1 MTVKIPFKNTLLAK
15 LESEAISIIRDSFS
29 KSLNPVLMY
38 SIGKDSSV
46 LLHLARKAFYP
57 SPIPFPLLHI
67 DTKWKFKE
75 MYAFKEKIQKK
86 LNINIITYVNLDGLV
101 KKIDP
106 SNSPSVHTDVMKTE
120 ALKQALDHY
129 KFDFVFGGARR
140 DEEQS
145 RSKERIVSVRERNHI
160 WDPKNQRPELWSL
173 FNFNKNQDQSFRIFP
188 ISNWTEQD
196 IWKYILQENI
206 EIVNLYYAKKRPTII
221 RNGSIFLVDDHRLT
235 LKKNEKIFQRKVRFR
250 TLGCYP
256 LTTAMES
263 NAKNI
268 REILAENKKIH
279 FSERAGRL
287 IDLDKINSMEIKKK
301 NGYF

>member
-1 MTVKIPFKNTLLAK
+1 MKKSSLLK
-15 LESEAISIIRDSFS
+15 DLESEAISIIRDGFS

-86 LNINIITYVNLDGLV
+86 LNIKIITYINLDGLK

-106 SNSPSVHTDVMKTE
+106 ANNSSVHTDVMKTE
-120 ALKQALDHY
+120 ALKQAIDHY
-129 KFDFVFGGARR
+129 KFDFIFGGARR

-145 RSKERIVSVRERNHI
+145 RSKERIVSVRERKHI
-160 WDPKNQRPELWSL
+160 WDPKNQKPELWNL
-173 FNFNKNQDQSFRIFP
+173 FNFNKNQDQTFRIFP

-196 IWKYILQENI
+196 IWDYILQENI
-206 EIVNLYYAKKRPTII
+206 EIVNLYFAKKRPTII
-221 RNGSIFLVDDHRLT
+221 RNGSIFLVDDDRLA
-235 LKKNEKIFQRKVRFR
+235 LQKNEKIVQRKVRFR

-256 LTTAMES
+256 LTAGMES
-263 NAKNI
+263 NATNI
-268 REILAENKKIH
+268 KDILAENKKIH

-301 NGYF
+301 DGYF

>member
-1 MTVKIPFKNTLLAK
+1 MKKNHLLK
-15 LESEAISIIRDSFS
+15 DLESEAISIIRDGFS

-46 LLHLARKAFYP
+46 LLHLAIKAFYP

-75 MYAFKEKIQKK
+75 MYAFKEKIKKK
-86 LNINIITYVNLDGLV
+86 LNIKLITHINLDGLK

-106 SNSPSVHTDVMKTE
+106 ANNSSVHTDVMKTE
-120 ALKQALDHY
+120 ALKQAIDKY
-129 KFDFVFGGARR
+129 KFDFIFGGARR

-145 RSKERIVSVRERNHI
+145 RSKERIVSVREKTHT

-188 ISNWTEQD
+188 ISNWTEKD
-196 IWKYILQENI
+196 VWDYILQENI
-206 EIVNLYYAKKRPTII
+206 DIVNLYFAKSRPTII
-221 RNGSIFLVDDHRLT
+221 RNGSIFLVDDDRFL
-235 LKKNEKIFQRKVRFR
+235 LQKKEKIVNRKVRFR

-256 LTTAMES
+256 LTAGTESTA
-263 NAKNI
+263 ANI
-268 REILAENKKIH
+268 REIIEENKTIH

-287 IDLDKINSMEIKKK
+287 IDLDKINSMEVKKRD
-301 NGYF
+301 GYF

>member
-1 MTVKIPFKNTLLAK
+1 MKKNNLLK
-15 LESEAISIIRDSFS
+15 DLESEAISIIRDGFS

-46 LLHLARKAFYP
+46 LLHLAIKAFYP

-75 MYAFKEKIQKK
+75 MYAFKEKIKKK
-86 LNINIITYVNLDGLV
+86 LNIKLITHINLDGLK

-106 SNSPSVHTDVMKTE
+106 ANNSSVHTDVMKTE
-120 ALKQALDHY
+120 ALKQAIDKY
-129 KFDFVFGGARR
+129 KFDFIFGGARR

-145 RSKERIVSVRERNHI
+145 RSKERIVSVREKTHT

-188 ISNWTEQD
+188 ISNWTEKD
-196 IWKYILQENI
+196 VWDYILQENI
-206 EIVNLYYAKKRPTII
+206 DIVNLYFAKNRPTII
-221 RNGSIFLVDDHRLT
+221 RNGSIFLVDDDRFLVH
-235 LKKNEKIFQRKVRFR
+235 KKEKIVNRKVRFR

-256 LTTAMES
+256 LTAGTESTAV
-263 NAKNI
+263 NI
-268 REILAENKKIH
+268 REIIEENKKIH

-287 IDLDKINSMEIKKK
+287 IDLDKINSMEVKKRD
-301 NGYF
+301 GYF

>member
-1 MTVKIPFKNTLLAK
+1 VKKNHLLK
-15 LESEAISIIRDSFS
+15 DLESEAISIIRDGFS

-46 LLHLARKAFYP
+46 LLHLAIKAFYP

-75 MYAFKEKIQKK
+75 MYAFKEKIKKK
-86 LNINIITYVNLDGLV
+86 LNIKLITHTNLDGLK

-106 SNSPSVHTDVMKTE
+106 ANNSSVHTDVMKTE
-120 ALKQALDHY
+120 ALKQAIDKY
-129 KFDFVFGGARR
+129 KFDFIFGGARR

-145 RSKERIVSVRERNHI
+145 RSKERIVSVREKTHT

-188 ISNWTEQD
+188 ISNWTEKD
-196 IWKYILQENI
+196 VWDYILQENI
-206 EIVNLYYAKKRPTII
+206 DIVNLYFAKSRPTII
-221 RNGSIFLVDDHRLT
+221 RNGSIFLVDDDRFLVQ
-235 LKKNEKIFQRKVRFR
+235 KKEKIVNRKIRFR

-256 LTTAMES
+256 LTAGTESTA
-263 NAKNI
+263 ANI
-268 REILAENKKIH
+268 REIIEENKKIH

-287 IDLDKINSMEIKKK
+287 IDLDKINSMEVKKRD
-301 NGYF
+301 GYF

>member
-1 MTVKIPFKNTLLAK
+1 VKKSSLLK
-15 LESEAISIIRDSFS
+15 DLESEAISIIRDGFS

-86 LNINIITYVNLDGLV
+86 LNIKIITYTNLEGLK

-106 SNSPSVHTDVMKTE
+106 ANNSSVHTDVMKTE
-120 ALKQALDHY
+120 ALKQAIDHY
-129 KFDFVFGGARR
+129 KFDFIFGGARR

-145 RSKERIVSVRERNHI
+145 RSKERIVSVRERKHI
-160 WDPKNQRPELWSL
+160 WDPKNQRPELWNL
-173 FNFNKNQDQSFRIFP
+173 FNFNKNQDQTFRIFP

-196 IWKYILQENI
+196 IWDYILQENI
-206 EIVNLYYAKKRPTII
+206 EIVNLYFAKNRPTII
-221 RNGSIFLVDDHRLT
+221 RNGSIFLVDDSRLT
-235 LKKNEKIFQRKVRFR
+235 LQKNEKIIIRKVRFR

-256 LTTAMES
+256 LTAGTES
-263 NAKNI
+263 NATNI
-268 REILAENKKIH
+268 KQILAENKKIH

-287 IDLDKINSMEIKKK
+287 IDLDKINSMEIKKRD
-301 NGYF
+301 GYF

>member
-1 MTVKIPFKNTLLAK
+1 MKKNNLLK
-15 LESEAISIIRDSFS
+15 DLESEAISIIRDGFS

-46 LLHLARKAFYP
+46 LLHLAIKAFYP

-75 MYAFKEKIQKK
+75 MYEFKEKIKK
-86 LNINIITYVNLDGLV
+86 KINIKLITHINLDGLK

-106 SNSPSVHTDVMKTE
+106 ANNSSVHTDIMKTE
-120 ALKQALDHY
+120 ALKQAIDKY
-129 KFDFVFGGARR
+129 KFDFIFGGARR

-145 RSKERIVSVRERNHI
+145 RSKERIVSVREKTHT

-188 ISNWTEQD
+188 ISNWTEKD
-196 IWKYILQENI
+196 VWDYILQENI
-206 EIVNLYYAKKRPTII
+206 DIVNLYFAKNRPTII
-221 RNGSIFLVDDHRLT
+221 RNGSIFLVDDDRFLVH
-235 LKKNEKIFQRKVRFR
+235 KKEKIVNRKVRFR

-256 LTTAMES
+256 LTAGTESTAV
-263 NAKNI
+263 NI
-268 REILAENKKIH
+268 REIIEENKKIH

-287 IDLDKINSMEIKKK
+287 IDLDKINSMEVKKRD
-301 NGYF
+301 GYF

>member
-1 MTVKIPFKNTLLAK
+1 MKKNHLLK
-15 LESEAISIIRDSFS
+15 DLESEAISIIRDGFS

-46 LLHLARKAFYP
+46 LLHLAIKAFYP

-75 MYAFKEKIQKK
+75 MYAFKEKIKKK
-86 LNINIITYVNLDGLV
+86 LNIKLITHINLDGLK

-106 SNSPSVHTDVMKTE
+106 ANNSSVHTDVMKTE
-120 ALKQALDHY
+120 ALKQAIDKY
-129 KFDFVFGGARR
+129 KFDFIFGGARR

-145 RSKERIVSVRERNHI
+145 RSKERIVSVREKTHT

-188 ISNWTEQD
+188 ISNWTEKD
-196 IWKYILQENI
+196 VWDYILQENI
-206 EIVNLYYAKKRPTII
+206 DIVNLYFAKSRPTII
-221 RNGSIFLVDDHRLT
+221 RNGSIFLVDDDRFLVQ
-235 LKKNEKIFQRKVRFR
+235 KKEKIVNRKVRFR

-256 LTTAMES
+256 LTAGTESTA
-263 NAKNI
+263 ANI
-268 REILAENKKIH
+268 REIIEENKKIH

-287 IDLDKINSMEIKKK
+287 IDLDKINSMEVKKRD
-301 NGYF
+301 GYF

>member
-1 MTVKIPFKNTLLAK
+1 MKKSSLLK
-15 LESEAISIIRDSFS
+15 DLESEAISIIRDGFS

-86 LNINIITYVNLDGLV
+86 LNIKIITYTNLEGRK

-106 SNSPSVHTDVMKTE
+106 ANNSSVHTDVMKTE
-120 ALKQALDHY
+120 ALKQAIDHY
-129 KFDFVFGGARR
+129 KFDFIFGGARR

-145 RSKERIVSVRERNHI
+145 RSKERIVSVRERKHI
-160 WDPKNQRPELWSL
+160 WDPKNQRPELWNL
-173 FNFNKNQDQSFRIFP
+173 FNFNKNQDQTFRIFP

-196 IWKYILQENI
+196 IWDYILQEKI
-206 EIVNLYYAKKRPTII
+206 EIVNLYFAKNRPTII
-221 RNGSIFLVDDHRLT
+221 RNGSIFLVDDSRLT
-235 LKKNEKIFQRKVRFR
+235 LQKNEKIVIRKVRFR

-256 LTTAMES
+256 LTAGTES
-263 NAKNI
+263 NATNI
-268 REILAENKKIH
+268 KQILAENKQIH

-287 IDLDKINSMEIKKK
+287 IDLDKINSMEIKKRD
-301 NGYF
+301 GYF

>member
-1 MTVKIPFKNTLLAK
+1 MKKNHLLK
-15 LESEAISIIRDSFS
+15 DLESEAISIIRDGFS

-46 LLHLARKAFYP
+46 LLHLAIKAFYP

-75 MYAFKEKIQKK
+75 MYAFKEKIKKK
-86 LNINIITYVNLDGLV
+86 LNIKLITHTNLDGLK

-106 SNSPSVHTDVMKTE
+106 ANNSSVHTDVMKTE
-120 ALKQALDHY
+120 ALKQAIDKY
-129 KFDFVFGGARR
+129 KFDFIFGGARR

-145 RSKERIVSVRERNHI
+145 RSKERIVSVREKTHT

-188 ISNWTEQD
+188 ISNWTEKD
-196 IWKYILQENI
+196 VWDYILQENI
-206 EIVNLYYAKKRPTII
+206 DIVNLYFAKSRPTII
-221 RNGSIFLVDDHRLT
+221 RNGSIFLVDDDRFL
-235 LKKNEKIFQRKVRFR
+235 LQKKEKIVNRKVRFR

-256 LTTAMES
+256 LTAGTESTA
-263 NAKNI
+263 ANI
-268 REILAENKKIH
+268 REIIEENKKIH

-287 IDLDKINSMEIKKK
+287 IDLDKINSMEVKKRD
-301 NGYF
+301 GYF

>member
-1 MTVKIPFKNTLLAK
+1 MKKNFLLK
-15 LESEAISIIRDSFS
+15 DLESEAISIIRDGFS

-46 LLHLARKAFYP
+46 LLYLVRKAFYP

-75 MYAFKEKIQKK
+75 MYAFKEKTKK
-86 LNINIITYVNLDGLV
+86 KFNINIITYINLEGLK

-106 SNSPSVHTDVMKTE
+106 ASNSSVHTDVMKTE
-120 ALKQALDHY
+120 ALKKAIDYY
-129 KFDFVFGGARR
+129 KFDFIFGGARR

-145 RSKERIVSVRERNHI
+145 RSKERIVSVRERKHI
-160 WDPKNQRPELWSL
+160 WQPKNQRPELWSL
-173 FNFNKNQDQSFRIFP
+173 FNFNKNQDQTFRIFP
-188 ISNWTEQD
+188 ISNWTEED
-196 IWKYILQENI
+196 IWRYIMQENI
-206 EIVNLYYAKKRPTII
+206 EVVNLYFAKKRPTII
-221 RNGSIFLVDDHRLT
+221 RNGSIFVVDDDRYT
-235 LKKNEKIFQRKVRFR
+235 FQKNERVSHRMVRFR

-256 LTTAMES
+256 LTAATES
-263 NAKNI
+263 SATNI
-268 REILAENKKIH
+268 KQILLENKKIH

-287 IDLDKINSMEIKKK
+287 IDLDKINSMEIKKR

>member
-1 MTVKIPFKNTLLAK
+1 MKKNHLLK
-15 LESEAISIIRDSFS
+15 DLESEAISIIRDGFS
-29 KSLNPVLMY
+29 KSLKPVLMY

-46 LLHLARKAFYP
+46 LLHLAIKAFYP

-75 MYAFKEKIQKK
+75 MYAFKEKIKKK
-86 LNINIITYVNLDGLV
+86 LNIKLITHTNLDGLK

-106 SNSPSVHTDVMKTE
+106 ANNSSVHTDVMKTE
-120 ALKQALDHY
+120 ALKQAIDKY
-129 KFDFVFGGARR
+129 KFDFIFGGARR

-145 RSKERIVSVRERNHI
+145 RSKERIVSVRENTHT

-188 ISNWTEQD
+188 ISNWTEKD
-196 IWKYILQENI
+196 VWDYILQENI
-206 EIVNLYYAKKRPTII
+206 DIVNLYFAKSRPTII
-221 RNGSIFLVDDHRLT
+221 RNGSIFLVDDDRFL
-235 LKKNEKIFQRKVRFR
+235 LQKKEKIVNRKVRFR

-256 LTTAMES
+256 LTAGTESTAV
-263 NAKNI
+263 NI
-268 REILAENKKIH
+268 REIIEENKKIH

-287 IDLDKINSMEIKKK
+287 IDLDKINSMEVKKRD
-301 NGYF
+301 GYF

>member
-1 MTVKIPFKNTLLAK
+1 VKKNHLLK
-15 LESEAISIIRDSFS
+15 DLESEAISIIRDGFS

-46 LLHLARKAFYP
+46 LLHLAIKAFYP

-75 MYAFKEKIQKK
+75 MYAFKEKIKKK
-86 LNINIITYVNLDGLV
+86 LNIKLITHTNLDGLK

-106 SNSPSVHTDVMKTE
+106 ANNSSVHTDVMKTE
-120 ALKQALDHY
+120 ALKQAIDKY
-129 KFDFVFGGARR
+129 KFDFIFGGARR

-145 RSKERIVSVRERNHI
+145 RSKERIVSVREKTHT

-188 ISNWTEQD
+188 ISNWTEKD
-196 IWKYILQENI
+196 VWDYILQENI
-206 EIVNLYYAKKRPTII
+206 DIVNLYFAKSRPTII
-221 RNGSIFLVDDHRLT
+221 RNGSIFLVDDDRFL
-235 LKKNEKIFQRKVRFR
+235 LQKKEKIVNRKVRFR

-256 LTTAMES
+256 LTAGTESTA
-263 NAKNI
+263 ANI
-268 REILAENKKIH
+268 REIIEENKKIH

-287 IDLDKINSMEIKKK
+287 IDLDKINSMEVKKRD
-301 NGYF
+301 GYF

>member
-1 MTVKIPFKNTLLAK
+1 MKKNHLLK
-15 LESEAISIIRDSFS
+15 DLESEAISIIRDGFS

-46 LLHLARKAFYP
+46 LLHLAIKAFYP

-75 MYAFKEKIQKK
+75 MYAFKEKIKKK
-86 LNINIITYVNLDGLV
+86 LNIKLITHTNLDGLK

-106 SNSPSVHTDVMKTE
+106 ANNSSVHTDVMKTE
-120 ALKQALDHY
+120 ALKQAIDKY
-129 KFDFVFGGARR
+129 KFDFIFGGARR

-145 RSKERIVSVRERNHI
+145 RSKERIVSVREKTHT

-188 ISNWTEQD
+188 ISNWTEKD
-196 IWKYILQENI
+196 VWDYILQENI
-206 EIVNLYYAKKRPTII
+206 DIVNLYFAKSRPTII
-221 RNGSIFLVDDHRLT
+221 RNGSIFLVDDDRFL
-235 LKKNEKIFQRKVRFR
+235 LQKKEKIVNRKVRFR

-256 LTTAMES
+256 LTAGTESTA
-263 NAKNI
+263 ANI
-268 REILAENKKIH
+268 REIIEENKTIH

-287 IDLDKINSMEIKKK
+287 IDLDKINSMEVKKRD
-301 NGYF
+301 GYF

>member
-1 MTVKIPFKNTLLAK
+1 VKKNNLLK
-15 LESEAISIIRDSFS
+15 DLESEAISIIRDGFS

-46 LLHLARKAFYP
+46 LLHLAIKAFYP

-75 MYAFKEKIQKK
+75 MYAFKEKIKKK
-86 LNINIITYVNLDGLV
+86 LNIKLITHINLDGLK

-106 SNSPSVHTDVMKTE
+106 ANNSSVHTDVMKTE
-120 ALKQALDHY
+120 ALKQAIDKY
-129 KFDFVFGGARR
+129 KFDFIFGGARR

-145 RSKERIVSVRERNHI
+145 RSKERIVSVREKTHT

-188 ISNWTEQD
+188 ISNWTEKD
-196 IWKYILQENI
+196 VWDYILQENI
-206 EIVNLYYAKKRPTII
+206 DIVNLYFAKSRPTII
-221 RNGSIFLVDDHRLT
+221 RNGSIFLVDDDRFL
-235 LKKNEKIFQRKVRFR
+235 LQKKEKIVNRKVRFR

-256 LTTAMES
+256 LTAGTESTAV
-263 NAKNI
+263 NI
-268 REILAENKKIH
+268 REIIEENKKIH

-287 IDLDKINSMEIKKK
+287 IDLDKINSMEVKKRD
-301 NGYF
+301 GYF

>member
-1 MTVKIPFKNTLLAK
+1 MKKNHLLK
-15 LESEAISIIRDSFS
+15 DLESEAISIIRDGFS

-46 LLHLARKAFYP
+46 LLHLAIKAFYP

-75 MYAFKEKIQKK
+75 MYAFKEKIKKK
-86 LNINIITYVNLDGLV
+86 LNIKLITHTNLDGLK

-106 SNSPSVHTDVMKTE
+106 ANNSSVHTDVMKTE
-120 ALKQALDHY
+120 ALKQAIDKY
-129 KFDFVFGGARR
+129 KFDFIFGGARR

-145 RSKERIVSVRERNHI
+145 RSKERIVSVREKTHT

-188 ISNWTEQD
+188 ISNWTEKD
-196 IWKYILQENI
+196 VWDYILQENI
-206 EIVNLYYAKKRPTII
+206 DIVNLYFAKNRPTII
-221 RNGSIFLVDDHRLT
+221 RNGSIFLVDDDRFL
-235 LKKNEKIFQRKVRFR
+235 LQKKEKIVNRKVRFR

-256 LTTAMES
+256 LTAGTESTA
-263 NAKNI
+263 ANI
-268 REILAENKKIH
+268 REIIEENKKIH

-287 IDLDKINSMEIKKK
+287 IDLDKINSMEVKKRD
-301 NGYF
+301 GYF

>member
-1 MTVKIPFKNTLLAK
+1 MKKSSLLK
-15 LESEAISIIRDSFS
+15 DLESEAISIIRDGFS

-86 LNINIITYVNLDGLV
+86 LNIKIITYTNLEGLK

-106 SNSPSVHTDVMKTE
+106 VINSSVHTDVMKTE
-120 ALKQALDHY
+120 ALKQAIDHY
-129 KFDFVFGGARR
+129 KFDFIFGGARR

-145 RSKERIVSVRERNHI
+145 RSKERIVSVRERKHI
-160 WDPKNQRPELWSL
+160 WNPKNQRPELWNL
-173 FNFNKNQDQSFRIFP
+173 FNFNKNQDQTFRIFP

-196 IWKYILQENI
+196 IWDYILQEKI
-206 EIVNLYYAKKRPTII
+206 EIVNLYFAKNRPTII
-221 RNGSIFLVDDHRLT
+221 RNGSIFLVDDTRLT
-235 LKKNEKIFQRKVRFR
+235 LKKNEKIIIRKVRFR

-256 LTTAMES
+256 LTAGTES
-263 NAKNI
+263 NATNI
-268 REILAENKKIH
+268 KQILAENKKIH

-287 IDLDKINSMEIKKK
+287 IDLDKINSMEIKKRD
-301 NGYF
+301 GYF